1 MPLKNK
7 AVLKAGKI
15 SLIFLFALL
24 LGFPEPA
31 SAQFYNG
38 HQMKFGKNR
47 VQYNNFYWKFY
58 RFEKYDVYS
67 YEDGTDLSLYVANYV
82 EKEIE
87 RIERFFDYN
96 FEKRL
101 VFIVYNKMTDFRQ
114 SNIGVGLEDEEN
126 SNIGG
131 VTRIIQNKIFVYF
144 EGDHLRLNR
153 EITEAISEA
162 LITEM
167 LYGND
172 FKDNFT
178 NSTLIQ
184 IPEWFLKGLISYVAE
199 PWNFEVENR
208 VKDGIIT
215 GRYEK
220 FNRLSGAD
228 AVIAGHSFWKYIADI
243 YGQSVIP
250 NILYMSRINKSAN
263 SGFLYVLG
271 LPIKDLSYEWLG
283 YYLDL
288 YQPGEG
294 QGGLPDEGKIYKRTK
309 KARVYQQVKMS
320 PDGKEIAYVTNEL
333 GQFRI
338 YIYNSETG
346 KTKRI
351 VKKEHRIDQI
361 TDYSYPV
368 LAWHPSGKILAF
380 VTEEKGILRLN
391 YYNFEDQKITQRIML
406 LYEKVLDLSYS
417 DDGLKFA
424 ISGVVNGQTDIYIHN
439 IVSATNEQITNDL
452 ADDLNPRFF
461 NKSNEIIFSS
471 NRNYDSL
478 LPSNPEDPE
487 KNLADYYS
495 VFTLN
500 ITGGGELKRITD
512 RNYFNHT
519 SPFAYNKNQFSYLS
533 DESGI
538 VNRYSAKYDST
549 ISFIDTTTHYRYF
562 SLSTPVTNYRRNIE
576 EQDNIPA
583 IQKFGELIFHDG
595 RFNLYQGDLNLKDS
609 KKSNIQNTLFRD
621 KYLRIETQKDSLRN
635 VRKKPILIRDV
646 IDNSFISGDDTF
658 RLEVTPIDINNYV
671 FEKEKLNLYNEKFR
685 ESGFN
690 MVLDTAT
697 EKRKMY
703 IDYETSFYPDYL
715 VNKVDF
721 SFLNESYQTF
731 TGGAVY
737 YNPGFNML
745 FKVGA
750 DDLFEDYRLIG
761 GVRFATDFDSNEYLL
776 SAENLKKRFDQQL
789 IFHRQVFK
797 TNTDEFYLKIFSHE
811 LFYSL
816 KYPLSQ
822 VAALK
827 GTASLRNDRVVYLST
842 DLQSLNQKDDLRPW
856 AGLKGEFIFDNT
868 RSLGKNLYTGARFK
882 IFAEAYKRLNG
893 KKSGLY
899 VLGADFRHYTRIHR
913 TLIWANRFATST
925 SFGGSPLVYYLGS
938 VDNWLNLFG
947 KVATF
952 DQSVP
957 IDYTKNYAYQTLAT
971 NMRGFTQNIR
981 NGNNFALINTE
992 LRWPVIRYFANH
1004 PISSNFWNNF
1014 QVIGFCDVGSAWTG
1028 LTPWSGKNAYDTET
1042 YENGPVKVVV
1052 DSNREPIVAGYGF
1065 GLRSQLLGYFIR
1077 ADWAWGIENRVV
1089 LPRIFYLSLNLDF

>member
-1 MPLKNK
+1 MLPL
-7 AVLKAGKI
+7 I
-15 SLIFLFALL
+15 M
-24 LGFPEPA
+24 

-47 VQYNNFYWKFY
+47 VQFNTFYWKFY
-58 RFEKYDVYS
+58 RFERYDVYS
-67 YEDGTDLSLYVANYV
+67 YEDGTELSLYVADYV
-82 EKEIE
+82 EKELE

-101 VFIVYNKMTDFRQ
+101 IFIAYNKMSDYRQ
-114 SNIGVGLEDEEN
+114 SNIGQGLVEEDN

-144 EGDHLRLNR
+144 EGDHLKLQK
-153 EITEAISEA
+153 ELTQTISEA
-162 LITEM
+162 LIQEM

-184 IPEWFLKGLISYVAE
+184 IPEWYLKGLISYVTE
-199 PWNFEVENR
+199 PWNFDLDNR
-208 VKDGIIT
+208 VKDGILT
-215 GRYEK
+215 GKYEK
-220 FNRLSGAD
+220 FNRLSGPD
-228 AVIAGHSFWKYIADI
+228 AVIAGHSFWKYIADT

-250 NILYMSRINKSAN
+250 NILYLTRINKSAN

-283 YYLDL
+283 YYMDL
-288 YQPGEG
+288 YQPAEDLGD
-294 QGGLPDEGKIYKRTK
+294 LPADGKLFKRTK
-309 KARVYQQVKMS
+309 KTRVYQQVKMS
-320 PDGKEIAYVTNEL
+320 PDGANIAFVTNEL
-333 GQFRI
+333 GQFKI
-338 YIYNSETG
+338 FLYNSET
-346 KTKRI
+346 KKARKI
-351 VKKEHRIDQI
+351 LKKEHKIDQI

-391 YYNFEDQKITQRIML
+391 YYNLVDQEISQRILM
-406 LYEKVLDLSYS
+406 LYEKVLDLAYS
-417 DDGLKFA
+417 DDGLRFV

-452 ADDLNPRFF
+452 ADDFNPRFI
-461 NKSNEIIFSS
+461 NKSTGIIFTS
-471 NRNYDSL
+471 NRNYDTL
-478 LPSNPEDPE
+478 EPE
-487 KNLADYYS
+487 KPDNAENSLSDYYS
-495 VFTLN
+495 VFTYDYSK
-500 ITGGGELKRITD
+500 GGGELRRISE
-512 RNYFNHT
+512 RNYFNYK
-519 SPFAYNKNQFSYLS
+519 SPFALGNNQYSYLS

-538 VNRYSAKYDST
+538 VNRYAAEYDST

-562 SLSTPVTNYRRNIE
+562 SRSYPLTNYRRNIE
-576 EQDNIPA
+576 EHDYIPS
-583 IQKFGELIFHDG
+583 QKKYIELLFHNS
-595 RFNLYQGDLNLKDS
+595 RYNLYTGSLDPQASN
-609 KKSNIQNTLFRD
+609 NIQIKNSIFRD
-621 KYLRIETQKDSLRN
+621 KYLKQVQEQDSLKSI
-635 VRKKPILIRDV
+635 KKKTILIRDV
-646 IDNSFISGDDTF
+646 VDNNFISGEDTF
-658 RLEVTPIDINNYV
+658 RLDYTAIDINNYV
-671 FEKEKLNLYNEKFR
+671 FEKEKLNLYNERFR
-685 ESGFN
+685 ESGFS
-690 MVLDTAT
+690 MAMDTT
-697 EKRKMY
+697 VETRKMY

-750 DDLFEDYRLIG
+750 TDLFEDYRLIG

-776 SAENLKKRFDQQL
+776 SVENLKKRFDQQI

-797 TNTDEFYLKIFSHE
+797 TATETSYLKIFTHE
-811 LFYSL
+811 LFYSV

-822 VAALK
+822 VAAFK
-827 GTASLRNDRVVYLST
+827 GTVSGRNDRIVYLST
-842 DLQSLNQKDDLRPW
+842 DLNNLNENDDFRPW
-856 AGLKGEFIFDNT
+856 IGLKGEFIFDNT
-868 RSLGKNLYTGARFK
+868 RTLGKNLYTGARFK
-882 IFAEAYKRLNG
+882 IFAEAYKRING
-893 KKSGLY
+893 PKSGLY
-899 VLGADFRHYTRIHR
+899 ILGADFRHYIRIHR

-925 SFGGSPLVYYLGS
+925 SFGGSPLIYYLGS

-981 NGNNFALINTE
+981 NGNNFALINSE
-992 LRWPVIRYFANH
+992 IRWPVIRYFANH

-1014 QVIGFCDVGSAWTG
+1014 QTVGFFDFGTAWSG
-1028 LTPWSGKNAYDTET
+1028 LHPWSGKNAYDNET
-1042 YENGPVKVVV
+1042 YENGPVTVII
-1052 DSNREPIVAGYGF
+1052 DSNREPFVAGYGF
-1065 GLRSQLLGYFIR
+1065 GLRSQLLGYFVR
-1077 ADWAWGIENRVV
+1077 ADWAWGIENRVI

>member
-1 MPLKNK
+1 M
-7 AVLKAGKI
+7 
-15 SLIFLFALL
+15 
-24 LGFPEPA
+24 
-31 SAQFYNG
+31 
-38 HQMKFGKNR
+38 
-47 VQYNNFYWKFY
+47 
-58 RFEKYDVYS
+58 
-67 YEDGTDLSLYVANYV
+67 
-82 EKEIE
+82 E

-101 VFIVYNKMTDFRQ
+101 IFIVYNKMSDFRQ
-114 SNIGVGLEDEEN
+114 SNIGQGLIEEDN

-144 EGDHLRLNR
+144 EGDHIKLQKEL
-153 EITEAISEA
+153 TQTISEA
-162 LITEM
+162 LIQEM

-184 IPEWFLKGLISYVAE
+184 IPDWYLKGLVSYVTE
-199 PWNFEVENR
+199 PWNFDLENR
-208 VKDGIIT
+208 VKDGILS
-215 GRYEK
+215 GKYEK
-220 FNRLSGAD
+220 FNRLSGPD
-228 AVIAGHSFWKYIADI
+228 AVIAGHSFWKYIADT

-250 NILYMSRINKSAN
+250 NILYLTRINKSAN
-263 SGFLYVLG
+263 SGFLFVLG

-283 YYLDL
+283 YYRDMYEPAENFGDL
-288 YQPGEG
+288 PA
-294 QGGLPDEGKIYKRTK
+294 DGKVYKKTK
-309 KARVYQQVKMS
+309 KARVYEQVKLS
-320 PDGKEIAYVTNEL
+320 PDGKYISYVTNEL

-338 YIYNSETG
+338 YLYDTETR
-346 KTKRI
+346 KTKKI
-351 VKKEHRIDQI
+351 LKKDHKIDQI

-391 YYNFEDQKITQRIML
+391 YYNLETREISQRILL

-417 DDGLKFA
+417 NDGLRFV

-452 ADDLNPRFF
+452 ADDFNPRFV
-461 NKSNEIIFSS
+461 NKSNEIIFTS

-478 LPSNPEDPE
+478 KPENPDDTEN
-487 KNLADYYS
+487 NLSDYTS
-495 VFTLN
+495 VFTYN
-500 ITGGGELKRITD
+500 YSNGGGELKRISD
-512 RNYFNHT
+512 RNYFDY
-519 SPFAYNKNQFSYLS
+519 SAPFAVGTNQFSYLS

-538 VNRYSAKYDST
+538 VNRYAAKYDST
-549 ISFIDTTTHYRYF
+549 ISFIDTTTHFRYF
-562 SLSTPVTNYRRNIE
+562 SQSYPLTNYRRNIE
-576 EQDNIPA
+576 EQDYISA
-583 IQKFGELIFHDG
+583 LKKYVELIFHDG
-595 RFNLYQGDLNLKDS
+595 RYNLYTGNLDLQNS
-609 KKSNIQNTLFRD
+609 KKSEIQNTPFRD
-621 KYLRIETQKDSLRN
+621 KYIQQVEERDSLKN
-635 VRKKPILIRDV
+635 LKKRTIMIRDIV
-646 IDNSFISGDDTF
+646 DNNFISGEDTF
-658 RLEVTPIDINNYV
+658 RLDFTSIDINNYV
-671 FEKEKLNLYNEKFR
+671 FEKEKLNLYNERFR
-685 ESGFN
+685 ENGFT
-690 MVLDTAT
+690 MVMDTAT
-697 EKRKMY
+697 LPRKMY

-750 DDLFEDYRLIG
+750 TDLFEDYRLIG

-776 SAENLKKRFDQQL
+776 SVENLKKRLDKQL

-797 TNTDEFYLKIFSHE
+797 TATDYSYLKIFTHE
-811 LFYSL
+811 VFYSL
-816 KYPLSQ
+816 RYPLSQ
-822 VAALK
+822 VAAFK
-827 GTASLRNDRVVYLST
+827 GTVSARNDRIVYLST
-842 DLQSLNQKDDLRPW
+842 DLQNLNEKDDFRPW
-856 AGLKGEFIFDNT
+856 LGLKGEFIFDNT
-868 RSLGKNLYTGARFK
+868 RSLGLNLYTGARFK
-882 IFAEAYKRLNG
+882 LFAEAYKRING
-893 KKSGLY
+893 TKSGLY
-899 VLGADFRHYTRIHR
+899 VLGADFRHYTKIHR
-913 TLIWANRFATST
+913 TLILANRFAAST

-992 LRWPVIRYFANH
+992 LRWPVFRYFANH
-1004 PISSNFWNNF
+1004 PISSNFLNNF
-1014 QVIGFCDVGSAWTG
+1014 QAVGFFDIGSAWTG
-1028 LTPWSGKNAYDTET
+1028 LTPWSGKNAYDKET
-1042 YENGPVKVVV
+1042 YKNGPITVII
-1052 DSNREPIVAGYGF
+1052 DSNREPVVAGYGF
-1065 GLRSQLLGYFIR
+1065 GLRSQLLGYFVR
-1077 ADWAWGIENRVV
+1077 ADWAWGIENRMI

>member
-1 MPLKNK
+1 MLMIPL
-7 AVLKAGKI
+7 V
-15 SLIFLFALL
+15 
-24 LGFPEPA
+24 A

-47 VQYNNFYWKFY
+47 VQFNTFYWKFY
-58 RFEKYDVYS
+58 RFERFDVYS
-67 YEDGTDLSLYVANYV
+67 YEDGTDLSLFVAGYV

-101 VFIVYNKMTDFRQ
+101 IFITYNKMSDFRQ
-114 SNIGVGLEDEEN
+114 SNIGQALVEEDN

-131 VTRIIQNKIFVYF
+131 VTRIIQNKIFIYF
-144 EGDHLRLNR
+144 EGDHLKLQR
-153 EITEAISEA
+153 EITQTISEA
-162 LITEM
+162 LIQEM

-184 IPEWFLKGLISYVAE
+184 IPEWYLKGLVSYVTE
-199 PWNFEVENR
+199 PWNFNLENR

-215 GRYEK
+215 GKYEK

-228 AVIAGHSFWKYIADI
+228 AVIAGHSFWKYIADT

-250 NILYMSRINKSAN
+250 NILYLTRVNKSAN

-283 YYLDL
+283 YYLDMYEQAENL
-288 YQPGEG
+288 A
-294 QGGLPDEGKIYKRTK
+294 GLPMEGKLFKKTK

-320 PDGKEIAYVTNEL
+320 PDSRNIAFVTNEL

-338 YIYNSETG
+338 FLYDTETE
-346 KTKRI
+346 KVHRI
-351 VKKEHRIDQI
+351 LKKEHKIDQI
-361 TDYSYPV
+361 TDYSYPI

-380 VTEEKGILRLN
+380 VTEEKGLLSLN
-391 YYNFEDQKITQRIML
+391 YYNLEDQEISSRILL

-417 DDGLKFA
+417 DDGLRFV

-452 ADDLNPRFF
+452 ADDFNPRFIE
-461 NKSNEIIFSS
+461 KSTGIVFSS

-478 LPSNPEDPE
+478 EPENP
-487 KNLADYYS
+487 ADTDNNISEFYS
-495 VFTLN
+495 VFAYKQN
-500 ITGGGELKRITD
+500 GNGGELKRITEQ
-512 RNYFNHT
+512 NYFNYK
-519 SPFAYNKNQFSYLS
+519 SPFALENNKYSYLS

-538 VNRYSAKYDST
+538 VNRYAATFDST

-562 SLSTPVTNYRRNIE
+562 SRSVPLTNYRRNIE
-576 EQDNIPA
+576 EHDYIPSLGKY
-583 IQKFGELIFHDG
+583 IELIFHDS
-595 RFNLYQGDLNLKDS
+595 RYNLYSGALDAQDS
-609 KKSNIQNTLFRD
+609 KKPEIRNTPFRD
-621 KYLRIETQKDSLRN
+621 KYLQQIQERDSLKN
-635 VRKKPILIRDV
+635 IKKTTIFIRDV
-646 IDNSFISGDDTF
+646 IDNSFISGEDTF
-658 RLEVTPIDINNYV
+658 RLDFTTIDINNYV
-671 FEKEKLNLYNEKFR
+671 FEKEKLNLYNERFR
-685 ESGFN
+685 QNGFS
-690 MVLDTAT
+690 MVMDTAKET
-697 EKRKMY
+697 RKMY

-750 DDLFEDYRLIG
+750 TDLFEDYRLIG
-761 GVRFATDFDSNEYLL
+761 GVRFATDFDSNEYLI
-776 SAENLKKRFDQQL
+776 SIENLKKRYDHQL
-789 IFHRQVFK
+789 ILHRQVFK
-797 TNTDEFYLKIFSHE
+797 TATDYSYLKIFTHE
-811 LFYSL
+811 MFYSI

-822 VAALK
+822 VAAFK
-827 GTASLRNDRVVYLST
+827 ATASVRNDRVVYLST
-842 DLQSLNQKDDLRPW
+842 DLQNLNEKDDFRPW
-856 AGLKGEFIFDNT
+856 LGAKGEFIFDNT
-868 RSLGKNLYTGARFK
+868 RTLGKNLYTGARFK
-882 IFAEAYKRLNG
+882 LFAEAYKRING
-893 KKSGLY
+893 SKSGLY
-899 VLGADFRHYTRIHR
+899 VLGADFRHYTKVHR

-925 SFGGSPLVYYLGS
+925 SFGGSPLVYYMGS

-992 LRWPVIRYFANH
+992 LRWPVFRYFANH

-1014 QVIGFCDVGSAWTG
+1014 QTVGFFDIGTAWSG
-1028 LTPWSGKNAYDTET
+1028 LHPWSGKNAYDKET
-1042 YENGPVKVVV
+1042 YENGPITVII

-1065 GLRSQLLGYFIR
+1065 GVRSQLLGYFIR
-1077 ADWAWGIENRVV
+1077 ADWAWGIENRTV
-1089 LPRIFYLSLNLDF
+1089 LPRVFYLSLNLDF